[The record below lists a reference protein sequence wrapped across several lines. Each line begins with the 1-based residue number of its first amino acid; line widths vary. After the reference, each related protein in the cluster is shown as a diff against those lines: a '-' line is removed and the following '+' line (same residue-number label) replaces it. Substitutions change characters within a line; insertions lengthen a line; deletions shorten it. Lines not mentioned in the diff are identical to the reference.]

1 MSRRTAPKIDINK
14 IIDLYKESKDKENA
28 LKKSNTEMGNNI
40 KTYFKTNGLDRI
52 DTDKYTA
59 TVITSTSESL
69 NEELA
74 IEIIK
79 ENLGG
84 AMLATVIK
92 TKEYIDEDALEKLVY
107 NGDFDIN
114 KFTLDEIT
122 SIAEINRL
130 LDGSNDIL
138 VNFELNNDINSAKAD
153 EIVKMF
159 DSNGFSIFDSKE
171 SEPQIT
177 FAGRGTKS
185 KELSGC
191 LDEVCE

>member
-1 MSRRTAPKIDINK
+1 MSRRTTPKIDINK

-40 KTYFKTNGLDRI
+40 KSYFQTNGLDRV

-59 TVITSTSESL
+59 TVTISTSESL

-107 NGDFDIN
+107 NGDFDIT
-114 KFTLDEIT
+114 KL
-122 SIAEINRL
+122 
-130 LDGSNDIL
+130 
-138 VNFELNNDINSAKAD
+138 AKAK
-153 EIVKMF
+153 ITKTTSTLRV
-159 DSNGFSIFDSKE
+159 SK
-171 SEPQIT
+171 
-177 FAGRGTKS
+177 K
-185 KELSGC
+185 KE
-191 LDEVCE
+191 

>member
-1 MSRRTAPKIDINK
+1 MSRRTAKIDINK

-40 KTYFKTNGLDRI
+40 KSYFQMNGLNKV

-59 TVITSTSESL
+59 TVTTSTSESL

-84 AMLATVIK
+84 AMLNTVIK

-107 NGDFDIN
+107 NGDFDIT
-114 KFTLDEIT
+114 KL
-122 SIAEINRL
+122 
-130 LDGSNDIL
+130 
-138 VNFELNNDINSAKAD
+138 AKAK
-153 EIVKMF
+153 ITKTTSTLRVGKK
-159 DSNGFSIFDSKE
+159 KE
-171 SEPQIT
+171 
-177 FAGRGTKS
+177 
-185 KELSGC
+185 
-191 LDEVCE
+191 

>member
-1 MSRRTAPKIDINK
+1 MSRRTAKIDINK

-40 KTYFKTNGLDRI
+40 KSYFQTNGLDRI

-59 TVITSTSESL
+59 TVTTSTSESL

-107 NGDFDIN
+107 NGDFDIT
-114 KFTLDEIT
+114 KL
-122 SIAEINRL
+122 
-130 LDGSNDIL
+130 
-138 VNFELNNDINSAKAD
+138 AKAK
-153 EIVKMF
+153 ITKTTSTLRV
-159 DSNGFSIFDSKE
+159 SK
-171 SEPQIT
+171 
-177 FAGRGTKS
+177 K
-185 KELSGC
+185 KE
-191 LDEVCE
+191 